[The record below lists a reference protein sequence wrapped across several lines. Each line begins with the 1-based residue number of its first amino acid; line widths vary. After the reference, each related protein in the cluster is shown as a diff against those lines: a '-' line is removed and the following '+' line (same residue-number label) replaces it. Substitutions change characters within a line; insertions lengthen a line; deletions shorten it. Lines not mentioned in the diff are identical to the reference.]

1 MSKLVSDLS
10 EVLALPR
17 PLGSVAVA
25 PTDEVFGSP
34 YGVTAAAG
42 AAVGVAL
49 GAIAVLDAVRRGGE
63 PEPVRVDG
71 RHAAVLYHSE
81 RLLQAASL
89 DNDDLWGVVTGTHR
103 AADGWLRIHANLE
116 PHRIAALEVL
126 GVPARRDE
134 VLAAVR
140 RWSSHELEDAIIAAG
155 GVAAALRTREEWRAH
170 PQGQAVGATRL
181 VACVE
186 RAEGAALPPG
196 RLLHGVRVLDLTRV
210 IAGPVAGRC
219 LAGAGADVL
228 RVDGPLDDGRL
239 LEVDTSLGKRR
250 VSLDL
255 RTDVDRR
262 TFNTLLA
269 GADVLLHAFRPG
281 ALADLGYGSDELQ
294 RHRPGL
300 VVGSLSAYGTVG
312 PWGQRRGF
320 DSVVQVAAG
329 LAARCGAADGTPGA
343 LPAQALD
350 HSSGY
355 LLAAGVAAALAR
367 REHDGVGCDVE
378 VALARTADWLETLP
392 ASGVPGVP
400 VLPAAVTEPSLMR
413 TDAPGIGELTHVR
426 APGAIGDRELA
437 WRHPPALRGDR
448 AATWEPR

>member
-10 EVLALPR
+10 EGLALPR

-103 AADGWLRIHANLE
+103 SADGWLRIHANLE

-126 GVPARRDE
+126 GVPADRDAVVE
-134 VLAAVR
+134 AVR
-140 RWSSHELEDAIIAAG
+140 RWPSQELEDAIVAAG

-170 PQGQAVGATRL
+170 PQGRAVGGTPL
-181 VACVE
+181 VASVE
-186 RAEGAALPPG
+186 RAEGAGLAPG
-196 RLLHGVRVLDLTRV
+196 RLLQGVRVLDLTRV

-219 LAGAGADVL
+219 LASAGADVL

-262 TFNTLLA
+262 TFDTLLA

-281 ALADLGYGSDELQ
+281 ALATLGYGSDELQ

-329 LAARCGAADGTPGA
+329 LAAVCGTPDGAPGA

-355 LLAAGVAAALAR
+355 LLAAGVSAALAR
-367 REHDGVGCDVE
+367 RELDGVGSDVE
-378 VALARTADWLETLP
+378 VSLARTADWLEALP
-392 ASGVPGVP
+392 ATGAPSVPA
-400 VLPAAVTEPSLMR
+400 LPAEVTSPSLMR
-413 TDAPGIGELTHVR
+413 TQAPGIGAVTHVR
-426 APGAIGDRELA
+426 PPGRIGDRDLA
-437 WRHPPALRGDR
+437 WCQPPALRGRRDV
-448 AATWEPR
+448 TWESR